1 MGRFCSL
8 LLALVL
14 LCSASNDF
22 VQSTMFTVVNMC
34 NYTVWPGVRTDKETF
49 SSTGFTLAAGESR
62 TLRAPVGWKGR
73 FWGRTGCKF
82 DDKGRGNCSTGDCG
96 SDQIE
101 CNGAGSTPPATLAEF
116 KLNGPNGEDFYDVS
130 LVDGYAKKIFIYLF
144 CVIFLSLFIDSW
156 KVCCFTCLYV
166 VELGIFNL
174 VKIFRSINPLIVS
187 SSPHTCFRSMNYL
200 LNRIPSILRVI
211 ASKLRDLCWH
221 VRQ

>member
-1 MGRFCSL
+1 MGQFCSL

-14 LCSASNDF
+14 LCFASNDF

-101 CNGAGSTPPATLAEF
+101 CNGAGSTPPATLVEF
-116 KLNGPNGEDFYDVS
+116 KLNWSNGEDFYDVS
-130 LVDGYAKKIFIYLF
+130 LVDGYAKKIIYLF
-144 CVIFLSLFIDSW
+144 ILFCLVLFSYLCSLIHGKFAALRVCMWWNWAFSTWSKFSDQLIHSLFPHHL
-156 KVCCFTCLYV
+156 T
-166 VELGIFNL
+166 L
-174 VKIFRSINPLIVS
+174 VS
-187 SSPHTCFRSMNYL
+187 
-200 LNRIPSILRVI
+200 
-211 ASKLRDLCWH
+211 D
-221 VRQ
+221 Q